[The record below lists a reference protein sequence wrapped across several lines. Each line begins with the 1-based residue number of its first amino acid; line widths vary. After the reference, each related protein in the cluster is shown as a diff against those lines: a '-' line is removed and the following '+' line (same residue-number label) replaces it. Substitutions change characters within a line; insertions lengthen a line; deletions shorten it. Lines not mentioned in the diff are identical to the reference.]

1 MLGGF
6 VDKLFGPD
14 IDPLVND
21 RFQISN
27 FRFRIVPEPYVLE
40 FEIRD
45 LKSEISAKRWEAAH
59 A

>member
-1 MLGGF
+1 MSRGALQ
-6 VDKLFGPD
+6 
-14 IDPLVND
+14 
-21 RFQISN
+21 FQISN